1 MSKSNINIPPE
12 KAVQDRIIHEDNHL
26 IVVNKRAGELVQG
39 DSTGDQPLLE
49 KVRDYLRWRYQ
60 KPGNVY
66 CGLVHRLDRPTSGL
80 VIFAKTGKG
89 LSRMNEVFKQR
100 QVEKRYY
107 AITQVKPQPEQGLL
121 EHYLRKNAEKNKS
134 FVVKEGTPKSLLA
147 RLQYRWLGSSK
158 RYHLLEIAL
167 YTGRHHQ
174 IRAQLAQQGWPIKG
188 DLKYGFDRS
197 NPDGSISLHAGYLA
211 WEHPIRKEPLE
222 LRCAA
227 PSSDKLWTVLNPY
240 VLDQGKGAAE

>member
-1 MSKSNINIPPE
+1 MSKSNTNRPTE
-12 KAVQDRIIHEDNHL
+12 TVQERIIHEDNHL
-26 IVVNKRAGELVQG
+26 VVVNKLAGELVQG
-39 DSTGDQPLLE
+39 DDTGDQPLLE
-49 KVRDYLRWRYQ
+49 KVREYLRWRYQ
-60 KPGNVY
+60 KPGKVF

-107 AITQVKPQPEQGLL
+107 AITKVKPIPEQGLL
-121 EHYLRKNAEKNKS
+121 EHYLRKNATKNKS
-134 FVVKEGTPKSLLA
+134 FVTGEQAQGSLLA
-147 RLQYRWLGSSK
+147 RLHYRRLASSK
-158 RYHLLEIAL
+158 HYHLLEIAL

-174 IRAQLAQQGWPIKG
+174 IRAQLSHQGWPIKG

-211 WEHPIRKEPLE
+211 WEHPVKKEPLA
-222 LRCAA
+222 LRCPA
-227 PSSDKLWTVLNPY
+227 PSTDSLWAFFNPY
-240 VLDQGKGAAE
+240 LLEKGREA